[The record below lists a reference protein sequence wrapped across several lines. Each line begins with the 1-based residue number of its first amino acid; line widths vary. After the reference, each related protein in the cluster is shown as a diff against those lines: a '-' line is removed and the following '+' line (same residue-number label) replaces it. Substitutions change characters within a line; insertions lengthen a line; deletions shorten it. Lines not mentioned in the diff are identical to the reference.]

1 MSAHRLSRLN
11 VRLSCAA
18 LLPLLLACGDRE
30 PRQDTSPASAAEA
43 ADASSSELR
52 DAAAVRDYRLS
63 IDAVRRYYA
72 VNEGMVRLASEDA
85 GFRARMEAAG
95 QEADDEEDLASF
107 ARRLEQIPEFRREL
121 QRAGLTPHDY
131 AMITAALAAN
141 ALYVIMDEMG
151 GGVERSDWVSDAN
164 IAFVR
169 EHRAELDALT
179 ERIEALQ
186 PDEDW

>member
-1 MSAHRLSRLN
+1 VSAHRLARLTSWLPC
-11 VRLSCAA
+11 VV

-30 PRQDTSPASAAEA
+30 PRQDTAPASAAEA
-43 ADASSSELR
+43 TGAPASELR
-52 DAAAVRDYRLS
+52 DAAAVRDYRLD
-63 IDAVRRYYA
+63 IDAVRRYYS

-95 QEADDEEDLASF
+95 QEADTEEDLASF

-131 AMITAALAAN
+131 ALITAALAAN
-141 ALYVIMDEMG
+141 VLYVIMDEMG